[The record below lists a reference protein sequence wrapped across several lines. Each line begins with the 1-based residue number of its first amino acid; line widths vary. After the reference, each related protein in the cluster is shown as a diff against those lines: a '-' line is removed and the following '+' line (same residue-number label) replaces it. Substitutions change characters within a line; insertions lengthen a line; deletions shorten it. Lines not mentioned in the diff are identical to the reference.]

1 MSVAVAADRGAEP
14 EALEPRE
21 PTQHGDPPQRP
32 VPPGIAAVVF
42 GARLP
47 LAVRYAE
54 WLAGAGVERGLIGPH
69 ETGRLWDRHLLNCVA
84 AAALIPVGSSVVDL
98 GSGAGLP
105 GIVLA
110 IARPDLT
117 VTLVEPM
124 QRRAVFLEVVVAD
137 LGLKTVA
144 VRRARAEDLKK
155 PRLDADVVTARAVAP
170 ISRLAALAAP
180 LLRAGGQL
188 LALKGAGIVEEL
200 AAGWAGVR
208 RAAMGDD
215 ASLFAVLPGEL
226 PNDVTRADAAA
237 PMPSD
242 VGWLPGVDLVAR
254 MSWSA
259 DGASVDR
266 SDANGTQSDG
276 KVLALILRL
285 RRSAQGLS
293 QTRRSGLG

>member
-21 PTQHGDPPQRP
+21 PLQHGDPPQRP
-32 VPPGIAAVVF
+32 VPPGIAALVF

-69 ETGRLWDRHLLNCVA
+69 ETVRLWDRHLLNCVA

-105 GIVLA
+105 GIVVA

-124 QRRAVFLEVVVAD
+124 QRRAVFLEVVAAD

-170 ISRLAALAAP
+170 INRLAALAAP
-180 LLRAGGQL
+180 LLRVGGQL
-188 LALKGAGIVEEL
+188 LALKGAGIVEEV
-200 AAGWAGVR
+200 AAGWGSVQ

-215 ASLFAVLPGEL
+215 ATLFAVMPGE
-226 PNDVTRADAAA
+226 PNDAATAEAAA
-237 PMPSD
+237 PLPSD
-242 VGWLPGVDLVAR
+242 IGWLPGVDLVAR
-254 MSWSA
+254 MSWGP
-259 DGASVDR
+259 DGAFADR
-266 SDANGTQSDG
+266 SGDANGAQPD
-276 KVLALILRL
+276 VEALALILRL

-293 QTRRSGLG
+293 QTRRPGLG